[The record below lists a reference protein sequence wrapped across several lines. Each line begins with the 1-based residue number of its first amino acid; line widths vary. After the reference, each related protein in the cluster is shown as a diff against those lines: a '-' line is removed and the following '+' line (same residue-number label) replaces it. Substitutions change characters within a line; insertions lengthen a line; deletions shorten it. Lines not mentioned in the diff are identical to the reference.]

1 MKSMMLVFVL
11 AAVLAAPSVRAEKLP
26 PLPEGAFTYCVI
38 PDTQRYLG
46 EGAHVKKGRKAH
58 VPTTGPTRNPAFES
72 RVDWIVRNLAKE
84 RIFFV
89 SHTGDIV
96 DFKNDQQWSFAS
108 NLMTRLDG
116 KVPYGISPGNHDLSV
131 QTSTAFNRYFP
142 RGRYAGNAWY
152 AGAFGGTVRPDGEI
166 VSGGN
171 ANSCQLAEIDG
182 HRFVFLHL
190 ECNAPADV
198 LRWADGM
205 LDRYADRKAIICTH
219 MCVGYRTKE
228 IDMRRR
234 KAKDSEKVDEWF
246 GVMDWVK
253 CHGERG
259 VSGEEAWR
267 TCFSRHAN
275 LILVV
280 SGDQGPAIS
289 WRETRRGEKGNIVHL
304 TLQDYPRRRDDDDW
318 LRLYRFRKDMS
329 AIDVYTY
336 SPQQDKVCE
345 KAGFR
350 VDARSH
356 VFTLSL
362 NGCGWNQPR

>member
-1 MKSMMLVFVL
+1 MAVVVL
-11 AAVLAAPSVRAEKLP
+11 AAALAVPSVRAEKLP

-46 EGAHVKKGRKAH
+46 EGAHVKKDRKAH
-58 VPTTGPTRNPAFES
+58 VPTDGPTRNPAFES
-72 RVDWIVRNLAKE
+72 RVDWIVGNLAKE

-116 KVPYGISPGNHDLSV
+116 KVPYGISPGNHDVSV
-131 QTSTAFNRYFP
+131 SGGDSTLFNRWFP
-142 RGRYAGNAWY
+142 RSRFEKYPWY
-152 AGAFGGTVRPDGEI
+152 AGAFERPPDKNGHY

-205 LDRYADRKAIICTH
+205 LDRYAGRKAVICTH

-234 KAKDSEKVDEWF
+234 KAKNSEKVDEWF
-246 GVMDWVK
+246 GVMDWSK

-267 TCFSRHAN
+267 TCFSKHAN

-289 WRETRRGEKGNIVHL
+289 WRETRRGEKGNVVHL
-304 TLQDYPRRRDDDDW
+304 TLQDYPRLRDDDDW

-350 VDARSH
+350 DDSRFH
-356 VFTLSL
+356 VFTLPL
-362 NGCGWNQPR
+362 K